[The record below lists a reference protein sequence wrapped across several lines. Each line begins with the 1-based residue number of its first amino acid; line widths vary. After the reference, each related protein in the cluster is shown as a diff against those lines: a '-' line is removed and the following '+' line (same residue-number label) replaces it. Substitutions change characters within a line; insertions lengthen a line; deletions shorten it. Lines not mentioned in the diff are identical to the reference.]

1 MLSTSWLGKLLEAD
15 PRTLVQWMYGEGE
28 LLCYHFLFRSIQV
41 EVKNGDDPVDLPD
54 GFFTLDNIYY
64 IRVLDK
70 EHEETFANLLRQMA
84 EQDYLRYQS
93 LLLTLSGVLPAELE
107 EELYRRR
114 NMRLA
119 EDGFLPFEEAASLY
133 SYVKA
138 ETVAG
143 SCSAYL
149 LDLPVEAETGTRVP
163 LIPFSHAGPR
173 GLLMDAAERI
183 PDPAF
188 LDRLRLEFAGLCN
201 QMVSADQIRI
211 DSMDV
216 LIETCRKAAGYLSLG
231 LEKLSG
237 GKQAP
242 AEDLL
247 RLHPLVLLF
256 QVGFSLTL
264 ELKWET
270 ERWIK
275 QAWFDQMNFG
285 FGFWGDLWGG
295 TLEAIL
301 RKRPLHF
308 PKEEAGSPRNFENLS
323 EVYQAKAALKRI
335 FALDKLLET
344 LHSRYPFE
352 EKIAK
357 DPLFTF
363 HMLLFT
369 FWARGRLT
377 LEPGFEPV
385 TLTHVKSLFTQ
396 LRKGKKKAPFRLE
409 EYRAVFINDFLQFGG
424 ENLEEPEKST
434 LTETL
439 SSLWDEFSED
449 YAELRLSDMEG
460 RFSRFILIRPEST
473 DAPD

>member
-1 MLSTSWLGKLLEAD
+1 
-15 PRTLVQWMYGEGE
+15 
-28 LLCYHFLFRSIQV
+28 
-41 EVKNGDDPVDLPD
+41 
-54 GFFTLDNIYY
+54 
-64 IRVLDK
+64 
-70 EHEETFANLLRQMA
+70 
-84 EQDYLRYQS
+84 
-93 LLLTLSGVLPAELE
+93 
-107 EELYRRR
+107 
-114 NMRLA
+114 
-119 EDGFLPFEEAASLY
+119 
-133 SYVKA
+133 
-138 ETVAG
+138 
-143 SCSAYL
+143 
-149 LDLPVEAETGTRVP
+149 
-163 LIPFSHAGPR
+163 
-173 GLLMDAAERI
+173 MDAAERI